1 MPEPIKEEE
10 IPTLTRPLRKMV
22 LLISSEIPSHTAIG
36 VLSFFEGT
44 VRLQGDVVLRDIV
57 DPGQEIRIREVVGIE
72 DDDLIDS
79 PLQVF
84 QGVGDGLMFHA
95 MLEIRREELDR
106 ELGERLVR
114 FLPHMVRY
122 HDHPVFVR
130 RIVLQ
135 EDALHGFLYDLVFLI
150 GGEDDGELLEPYA
163 PVLPVPPPKKGRQ
176 RKK

>member
-36 VLSFFEGT
+36 VLSFLR
-44 VRLQGDVVLRDIV
+44 VRCLQGDVVLRDIV